1 MKKNRENVLRHSNVL
16 KLLIW
21 TSILFFSQEAVEY
34 TKSFVTSVV
43 LGKDVVPRIGLHQ
56 LESLRHDLIYA
67 IHKSTDPKVKYR
79 VTQQIMDFLKK
90 NLLIYTKN
98 VIFNI
103 FFL

>member
-1 MKKNRENVLRHSNVL
+1 M
-16 KLLIW
+16 
-21 TSILFFSQEAVEY
+21 EY

-79 VTQQIMDFLKK
+79 VAQQILDFWVKFTFYDLYSEFER
-90 NLLIYTKN
+90 NFLYN
-98 VIFNI
+98 VKLQNEW
-103 FFL
+103 FFLRKKI